1 MPDESQNE
9 PEIAWVGAEDLP
21 VQFANIFSALVGE
34 NAIFLNLG
42 SLVPPTVE
50 SEEQLAAF
58 RFLPV
63 KPIARIAMTPG
74 NLDGLVQTLE
84 NARREHEDFKR
95 GLSDE
100 EP

>member
-1 MPDESQNE
+1 MPEEQ

-21 VQFANIFSALVGE
+21 VQFANIFSAVIGE
-34 NAIFLNLG
+34 QAVFLNLG

-58 RFLPV
+58 RFLSV
-63 KPIARIAMTPG
+63 KPIARVALTPG
-74 NLDGLVQTLE
+74 NLDGLIQALE
-84 NARREHEDFKR
+84 NARKDFENFKR
-95 GLSDE
+95 GLSEE